1 MHQNNNLLVAG
12 LLCLFK
18 SLAWEIRQPK
28 RDYADAVNVNTDDV
42 QVIMHG
48 YGDRDYGEAAHGADL
63 GPLPDAEDGPV
74 FDFVDTR
81 NVTSV
86 VRGVAVLRCSVHNL
100 GERTVR

>member
-1 MHQNNNLLVAG
+1 
-12 LLCLFK
+12 
-18 SLAWEIRQPK
+18 
-28 RDYADAVNVNTDDV
+28 
-42 QVIMHG
+42 MHG

-86 VRGVAVLRCSVHNL
+86 VRGVAVLRCSVHHL
-100 GERTVR
+100 GERTVRLVQLRDERWSHLTLDPDWD

>member
-1 MHQNNNLLVAG
+1 M
-12 LLCLFK
+12 
-18 SLAWEIRQPK
+18 P
-28 RDYADAVNVNTDDV
+28 
-42 QVIMHG
+42 G

-63 GPLPDAEDGPV
+63 RPLPDAEDGPV